1 MAAFPDDV
9 GQGDCGASL
18 QSELLRRVVL
28 LATIYFIKFA
38 IHLEKIIDS
47 PEGLVRAGLEPLS
60 GESKQV
66 IIVFESHIPA

>member
-28 LATIYFIKFA
+28 LATIHFIKFHKNPGWSGA
-38 IHLEKIIDS
+38 T
-47 PEGLVRAGLEPLS
+47 VAGFFLGDFME
-60 GESKQV
+60 
-66 IIVFESHIPA
+66 AN